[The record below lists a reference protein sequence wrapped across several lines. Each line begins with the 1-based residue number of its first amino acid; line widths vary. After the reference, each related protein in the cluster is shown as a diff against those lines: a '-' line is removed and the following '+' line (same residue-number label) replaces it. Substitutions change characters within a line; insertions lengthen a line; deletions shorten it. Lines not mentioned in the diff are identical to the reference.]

1 MRRTILVSAFL
12 FSVAAVAQGQQ
23 DAAVVITRAQID
35 QGVNLPTKAIDRM
48 LRIVDLDGY
57 QLGITAAKHEANKGK
72 STAATG
78 RGPNSKSCGTATA
91 PPGGDE
97 GPGDGIYHADTT
109 ETYMIL
115 SGTGTLVT
123 GGQILNGFWSATD
136 SDTDRIL
143 TGPSCIGLMVGKLT
157 KQKVSEG
164 DVVVIPAGVAH
175 GWLDLEAEITY
186 LIVRTDTKNNLQ
198 HGYVNPA
205 IR

>member
-1 MRRTILVSAFL
+1 MRQAILASVFL
-12 FSVAAVAQGQQ
+12 FSVAAVAHAQQ
-23 DAAVVITRAQID
+23 DAAVVITKAQIE

-57 QLGITAAKHEANKGK
+57 QLGVTAAKHEANKGK

-78 RGPNSKSCGTATA
+78 RGPTSKSCGVATA
-91 PPGGDE
+91 PPGGDT

-109 ETYMIL
+109 ETYVIL
-115 SGTGTLVT
+115 TGNGTLVS
-123 GGQILNGFWSATD
+123 GGQVVNGFWSAPD
-136 SDTDRIL
+136 SDTDKIL

-157 KQKVSEG
+157 RQKVSKG

-175 GWLDLEAEITY
+175 GWVDLEAEITY

-205 IR
+205 IK